1 MGFGFSKIQINLG
14 YNKVTLFIIDEQS
27 KRRLKFNGITH
38 ILSIYELA
46 KPTHK
51 EYKYKCIRIPDHE
64 HQDIS
69 QFFKECIEFIHECRI
84 HNGSVLVHCVC
95 GVSRS
100 VTVVAAYL
108 MAISNISWRQSLN
121 AVKASRTQ
129 ANPNSGFRRQLMKFE
144 ERQLAEL
151 RKELKEKYPEYNP
164 SYDDGYLEELL
175 RKMSSSSPILM

>member
-1 MGFGFSKIQINLG
+1 
-14 YNKVTLFIIDEQS
+14 
-27 KRRLKFNGITH
+27 
-38 ILSIYELA
+38 
-46 KPTHK
+46 
-51 EYKYKCIRIPDHE
+51 
-64 HQDIS
+64 

-108 MAISNISWRQSLN
+108 MAISNMSWRQSLN

-144 ERQLAEL
+144 
-151 RKELKEKYPEYNP
+151 
-164 SYDDGYLEELL
+164 
-175 RKMSSSSPILM
+175 

>member
-1 MGFGFSKIQINLG
+1 QILPG
-14 YNKVTLFIIDEQS
+14 LYIGKLADEQS

-69 QFFKECIEFIHECRI
+69 QFFKECIEFIHECRYDENLI
-84 HNGSVLVHCVC
+84 LTCQAVC

-108 MAISNISWRQSLN
+108 MAISNMSWRQSLN

-144 ERQLAEL
+144 ERQLAEVQA
-151 RKELKEKYPEYNP
+151 
-164 SYDDGYLEELL
+164 
-175 RKMSSSSPILM
+175 